1 MEGEEQMILDSST
14 KAQPTKRGRGRT
26 PKSKKS
32 VQEQEL
38 QVADK
43 LLIEGESKVV
53 SNVTEKKSEPA
64 KRGRGRP
71 KKQE

>member
-1 MEGEEQMILDSST
+1 MEEEEQTILDPTT
-14 KAQPTKRGRGRT
+14 KAQSTKKGRGRT

-38 QVADK
+38 QVADE
-43 LLIEGESKVV
+43 LSIEGA
-53 SNVTEKKSEPA
+53 TRKKSEPA